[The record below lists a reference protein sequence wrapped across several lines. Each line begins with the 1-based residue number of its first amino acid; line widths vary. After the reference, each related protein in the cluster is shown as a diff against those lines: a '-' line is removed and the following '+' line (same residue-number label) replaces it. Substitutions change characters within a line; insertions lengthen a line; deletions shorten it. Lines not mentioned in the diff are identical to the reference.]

1 MLIKEISRIEFDSF
15 SKNHPLGTFY
25 QTSMYGE
32 VMSKCGYTDI
42 YIGGYLNDTL
52 VAASLILSKTISL
65 NVKYGYAP
73 RGFILDYSDLEL
85 LNDFSRNLRK
95 FFNKRNYAFI
105 KINPMVIYSDVNV
118 KDNTKKVN
126 EVAVKIFDSLVNN
139 KYQKLK
145 NNIYFE
151 SSLPKYNP
159 ILNLKNFSFDRL
171 DRKLQINLEKIGQK
185 GLNIYKGDIYNLND
199 LYELTKRKESLSPD
213 FYKYLYKTFSD
224 KNMIDLF
231 LVNVTYHDYLEHLQD
246 EIIIELDINEKLNK
260 IFQQDPSNK
269 QVYNEKMLSDKKLN
283 EINVEMADVNEK
295 ILKGINSEI
304 VAGALVIKYKN
315 VATVFTSGFVKDYK
329 RLLPNHYLHYM
340 IINKYKQDGYYF
352 MDLNGITGDNSKNN
366 PYKGLND
373 FKLSWNPKVY
383 EYIGEFDFVISQNKY
398 ALLWSTHALHRE
410 FDKKDLK
417 IPDEDL

>member
-1 MLIKEISRIEFDSF
+1 MVIKEISRTEFDSF

-32 VMSKCGYTDI
+32 VMSKCGYTDL

-52 VAASLILSKTISL
+52 VAGALILSKNISL
-65 NVKYGYAP
+65 NVKYGYSP
-73 RGFILDYSDLEL
+73 RGFILDYSDLDL
-85 LNDFSRNLRK
+85 LNDFSKSLRK
-95 FFNKRNYAFI
+95 YFNKKNYGFI
-105 KINPMVIYSDVNV
+105 KINPMVIYSDVNA

-126 EVAVKIFDSLVNN
+126 ETAVRIFDDLVNN

-145 NNIYFE
+145 NNVYFE
-151 SSLPKYNP
+151 SLLPKYNP
-159 ILNLKNFSFDRL
+159 ILNLKTFNYDNL
-171 DRKLQINLEKIGQK
+171 DKKLQSNLEKIGHK

-199 LYELTKRKESLSPD
+199 LYELTKRKEDVSPD
-213 FYKYLYKTFSD
+213 FYKYLYKTFNE

-231 LVNVTYHDYLEHLQD
+231 LVDVTYHTYLEYLQ
-246 EIIIELDINEKLNK
+246 EEVIIELDINERLNML
-260 IFQQDPSNK
+260 FQQDPKNK
-269 QVYNEKMLSDKKLN
+269 QIYSEKMLSDKKLN
-283 EINVEMADVNEK
+283 ELHSEMADVNEK
-295 ILKGINSEI
+295 ILRGITKET

-315 VATVFTSGFVKDYK
+315 VATIYTSGFIKDYK

-340 IINKYKQDGYYF
+340 LINKYKQEGYYF
-352 MDLNGITGDNSKNN
+352 MDLNGITGNNSKDN

-383 EYIGEFDFVISQNKY
+383 EYIGEFDFIISQNKY

-417 IPDEDL
+417 YTED